1 MVGGSLADLVSSPQ
15 IERGLSTLGR
25 RPDDW
30 QPGEL

>member
-25 RPDDW
+25 PDDW